1 MKEHLSTR
9 GRRIALAA
17 VLLPLV
23 LAFLYTGLRAGPLAP
38 VEVTVGTVETA
49 AITPAV
55 FGIGTV
61 EARYRFRIGPTVPGR
76 VLRIDVQPG
85 DSVLAG
91 QVLGEMD
98 PVDLDERLTAL
109 AAGVRR
115 AEAAVALA
123 IAQQGET
130 RARADFARAQA
141 ARYEALFAQGLA
153 SADSVEAK
161 RQERDITIAAQQA
174 TDAGVDAARA
184 DTARLRAEHDALRR
198 QRNNLQLRA
207 PVAGLV
213 SRRDADPGT
222 TLVAGQAAVEVIDP
236 ASVWVHAR
244 FDQQGAG
251 GLAIGQPARIAL
263 RSRPGET
270 LAGRVARVEP
280 LADAVTEELIAKIDF
295 APAPAALPPLGE
307 LAEVTVDL
315 APLAPRPVVPNAAL
329 RHVDG
334 RHGVWVIDADDE
346 LQFVPLALGV
356 ADLDGRV
363 QVHDGLAGG
372 ERILVHSAR
381 TVSARSR
388 LRIVERLAGAGK
400 PVEKTAGAAP

>member
-1 MKEHLSTR
+1 MKERLSMN
-9 GRRIALAA
+9 GRRVALAA
-17 VLLPLV
+17 VLLPLL

-38 VEVTVGTVETA
+38 VEVTVARVESA
-49 AITPAV
+49 AITPSL

-85 DSVLAG
+85 DVVAAG

-98 PVDLDERLTAL
+98 PVDLDERLASL

-115 AEAAVALA
+115 ADAAVALA

-141 ARYEALFAQGLA
+141 ARYEELFARGLA
-153 SADSVEAK
+153 SADSVDAK
-161 RQERDITIAAQQA
+161 RQERDITVAAQQA
-174 TDAGVDAARA
+174 TEAGIEAARA
-184 DTARLRAEHDALRR
+184 DSARLRADLDALRR
-198 QRNNLQLRA
+198 QRHNLQLRA

-236 ASVWVHAR
+236 QSVWVQAR

-251 GLAIGQPARIAL
+251 GLAVGQPARIAL

-270 LAGRVARVEP
+270 LSGRVARVEP
-280 LADAVTEELIAKIDF
+280 QADAVTEELIARIDF
-295 APAPAALPPLGE
+295 APPPAALPPLGE
-307 LAEVTVDL
+307 LAEITVEL
-315 APLAPRPVVPNAAL
+315 APLPAHPVVSNAAL

-334 RHGVWVIDADDE
+334 RVGVWVIDDADDMRFAP
-346 LQFVPLALGV
+346 LVPGAS
-356 ADLDGRV
+356 DLDGRV
-363 QVHDGLAGG
+363 QVLDGLAGG
-372 ERILVHSAR
+372 ERIIVHSAR
-381 TVSARSR
+381 SVGANSR
-388 LRIVERLAGAGK
+388 LRIVEQLAGAGK
-400 PVEKTAGAAP
+400 AAGAAR

>member
-9 GRRIALAA
+9 GRRIALAV
-17 VLLPLV
+17 VLLPLL

-38 VEVTVGTVETA
+38 VEVTVATVETA
-49 AITPAV
+49 GITPSV

-61 EARYRFRIGPTVPGR
+61 EARYRFRIGPTAPGR

-85 DSVLAG
+85 DVVAAG

-98 PVDLDERLTAL
+98 PVDLDDRLDSL

-130 RARADFARAQA
+130 RARAEFARAQA
-141 ARYEALFAQGLA
+141 ARYEELFAKGLA
-153 SADSVEAK
+153 SADTVEAK
-161 RQERDITIAAQQA
+161 RQERDISIAAQQA
-174 TDAGVDAARA
+174 TEAGVDAARA
-184 DTARLRAEHDALRR
+184 DSARLRADLDALRR
-198 QRNNLQLRA
+198 QRKNLQLRA

-236 ASVWVHAR
+236 QSVWVHAR

-251 GLAIGQPARIAL
+251 GLAIGQPARITL

-280 LADAVTEELIAKIDF
+280 QADAVTEELIAKIDF
-295 APAPAALPPLGE
+295 APPPAALPPLGE
-307 LAEVTVDL
+307 LAEITVDL
-315 APLAPRPVVPNAAL
+315 APLPPRPVVPNAAL

-334 RHGVWVIDADDE
+334 RLGVWLLDAGDE
-346 LQFVPLALGV
+346 QRFVPLVPGI

-363 QVHDGLAGG
+363 QVLEGLAGG
-372 ERILVHSAR
+372 ERIIVHSAR
-381 TVSARSR
+381 SVGANSR
-388 LRIVERLAGAGK
+388 LRIVDQLAGTGK
-400 PVEKTAGAAP
+400 AAGAAR